1 MTRRTGTNT
10 GASAAVE
17 YEKVAAPLRLRLAEQ
32 LAAAGYVR
40 SPEWRTALEET
51 PRHLFIP
58 EFFDQS
64 EAGDGSPT
72 SYLPVTA
79 QRNTPTRWLE
89 LVYRDETWVT
99 QLDGQ
104 LTPGDL
110 APGTA
115 SYTNAV
121 PTSSSSL
128 PSLVISMWEELEL
141 HDGQQVLE
149 IGTGTGY
156 STALGCHRHGE
167 DHVTS
172 VEIDPGVAARAKA
185 ALEAAGYRPRLV
197 VGDGLDGAPPG
208 PGSRAPYDRV
218 IATCALRAVP
228 PSWIAQCRPGAI
240 ILVTLTGW
248 LGASGLAR
256 LTVTDPAAGAAEGA
270 FIDPAVSFMPARSQ
284 APGFVM
290 IPALDDDTLISSRPA
305 TVGPE
310 IFTGSAAERWMIQL
324 AAPNAQHLEF
334 RPGAHVARREPFPEH
349 MLVES
354 DESYAA
360 FHRSPAGGWT
370 VRQGGRRALWDT
382 VEHAVARWREA
393 EEPTLTDLRLRITAD
408 QQTIAIG
415 TWEVPI
421 SAGPA
426 ERDGP

>member
-1 MTRRTGTNT
+1 MTRRTGTGT
-10 GASAAVE
+10 GTSAAVE
-17 YEKVAAPLRLRLAEQ
+17 YEKMAAPLRRRLAEQ
-32 LAAAGYVR
+32 LVAAGYVR
-40 SPEWRTALEET
+40 SPEWRTALEAT
-51 PRHLFIP
+51 PRHLFLP

-72 SYLPVTA
+72 SYLPVA
-79 QRNTPTRWLE
+79 VQRDGPARWLE

-110 APGTA
+110 APGMA
-115 SYTNAV
+115 SYSNAV

-128 PSLVISMWEELEL
+128 PSLVVSMWEDLDV

-156 STALGCHRHGE
+156 STALGCHRLGD

-208 PGSRAPYDRV
+208 PGSRAPYDRL

-228 PSWIAQCRPGAI
+228 TSWIAQCRRGAI

-256 LTVTDPAAGAAEGA
+256 LTVRDPAAGAADGA

-305 TVGPE
+305 VVGPE
-310 IFTGSAAERWMIQL
+310 IFAGSAAARWLIQL

-334 RPGAHVARREPFPEH
+334 GPDQHLAGREALPEH

-360 FHRSPAGGWT
+360 FHRSSAGGWI

-382 VEHAVARWREA
+382 VEHAVARWRDA
-393 EEPTLTDLRLRITAD
+393 GEPALTDLRLSVTAD
-408 QQTIAIG
+408 WQTIAIG
-415 TWEVPI
+415 TWEIPI
-421 SAGPA
+421 SASPTEPG
-426 ERDGP
+426 GI